1 MLQSS
6 ISMVETSGAIPRTEH
21 VIDRPRHI
29 ARKEARIER
38 KEARALSGKIEMDKV
53 DKHSPEAIKA
63 KKIQKKT
70 PPPLWREKA
79 EFLPATAEFFRNC
92 GIDPQYVNPTPL
104 GEGLTNVVFAY
115 IAPDG
120 SNKVVKLAREAR
132 KGFMS
137 TGYHQDAE
145 NIALVKKFFGEYAVP
160 TEIHQDPKT
169 GKYLIVQDAVEG
181 KAITNKLENQSIRSQ
196 LVDMARMNREMMRQ
210 TGYSMDFIGVPGM
223 LTWVRHQ
230 FRQIV
235 TNKSEFE
242 ISNILVDQDGKLK
255 IIDEGLLRLNKSR
268 TPKQWLGTT
277 SGFLAN
283 RLIMRLYFGVD
294 LQPDIQEK
302 VSS

>member
-1 MLQSS
+1 
-6 ISMVETSGAIPRTEH
+6 MVETSAAKPRQEQLSNSLIRPA
-21 VIDRPRHI
+21 VQKENRAPGKEERIDR
-29 ARKEARIER
+29 
-38 KEARALSGKIEMDKV
+38 GTIEMAKA

-63 KKIQKKT
+63 KKIQKKP
-70 PPPLWREKA
+70 PPPLWRERA
-79 EFLPATAEFFRNC
+79 EFLPATAEFFRRC

-137 TGYHQDAE
+137 TGYEQDAQ

-160 TEIHQDPKT
+160 TEIHRDPET

-181 KAITNKLENQSIRSQ
+181 KAVTNKLETQSVRSQ
-196 LVDMARMNREMMRQ
+196 LVDMARLNREMMRQ

-223 LTWVRHQ
+223 LTWFRHQ
-230 FRQIV
+230 FRRIV

-242 ISNILVDQDGKLK
+242 LSNILIDKEGKLK
-255 IIDEGLLRLNKSR
+255 IIDEGLLRLRKSE
-268 TPKQWLGTT
+268 TPKQWVGST

-294 LQPDIQEK
+294 LQPDLG
-302 VSS
+302 S

>member
-1 MLQSS
+1 
-6 ISMVETSGAIPRTEH
+6 MVEASAAMPRPEH
-21 VIDRPRHI
+21 IQEVSKVPSPKETGTV
-29 ARKEARIER
+29 RKEART
-38 KEARALSGKIEMDKV
+38 LSGRIEMDKA

-63 KKIQKKT
+63 KKIQKLE
-70 PPPLWREKA
+70 PPPLWKEKA

-92 GIDPQYVNPTPL
+92 GIDPRYVNPTPL

-120 SNKVVKLAREAR
+120 SNKVVKLARDAR

-137 TGYHQDAE
+137 TGYEQDAE
-145 NIALVKKFFGEYAVP
+145 NIALVKKYFKEYAVP
-160 TEIHQDPKT
+160 TEIHQDSKT
-169 GKYLIVQDAVEG
+169 GKYLIVQDAVHG

-196 LVDMARMNREMMRQ
+196 LVDMARLNREMMRQ

-223 LTWVRHQ
+223 LTWIRHQ
-230 FRQIV
+230 FRQII

-242 ISNILVDQDGKLK
+242 ISNILVDDEGKLK
-255 IIDEGLLRLNKSR
+255 IIDEGLLRLNKSK
-268 TPKQWLGTT
+268 TPKQWMGST

-294 LQPDIQEK
+294 LQPELQQGPVK
-302 VSS
+302 

>member
-1 MLQSS
+1 MGE
-6 ISMVETSGAIPRTEH
+6 ISTPVP
-21 VIDRPRHI
+21 
-29 ARKEARIER
+29 RKEQVFNRSVSSSVQ
-38 KEARALSGKIEMDKV
+38 KEIPKVKQEDRAVQSNIEMAKP
-53 DKHSPEAIKA
+53 DKHSHEAIKA

-70 PPPLWREKA
+70 PPPLWRERA
-79 EFLPATAEFFRNC
+79 EFLPATAEFFRRC

-137 TGYHQDAE
+137 TGYEQDAQ

-160 TEIHQDPKT
+160 TEIHRDPET
-169 GKYLIVQDAVEG
+169 GKYLIVQDAVDG
-181 KAITNKLENQSIRSQ
+181 KAVTNKLETQSVRSQ
-196 LVDMARMNREMMRQ
+196 LVDMARLNREMMRQ
-210 TGYSMDFIGVPGM
+210 TGFSMDFIGVPGM
-223 LTWVRHQ
+223 LTWLRHQ
-230 FRQIV
+230 FRQII

-242 ISNILVDQDGKLK
+242 ISNILIDKEGKLK
-255 IIDEGLLRLNKSR
+255 IIDEGLLRLKKSK
-268 TPKQWLGTT
+268 TPKQWLGST

-294 LQPDIQEK
+294 LQPDIA
-302 VSS
+302 S